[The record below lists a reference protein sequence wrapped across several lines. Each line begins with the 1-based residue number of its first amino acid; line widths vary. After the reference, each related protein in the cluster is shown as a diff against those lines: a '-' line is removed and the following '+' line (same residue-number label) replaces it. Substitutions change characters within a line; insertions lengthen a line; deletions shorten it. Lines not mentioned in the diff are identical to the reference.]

1 MKKTLKKILCIS
13 LFVVKCGLKDRANG
27 FFMQAFFIYP
37 KLTARVAREFKRKLF
52 VLIFKGL
59 KQGYKS
65 LDLYILISIS
75 ILNMLTLV
83 LNQLFPKLRSEP
95 IKIRLAKRQ
104 PIRAKPSSFGQ
115 QYQYWYQYW
124 KNRFVSFGWRM
135 TQHWIISPSSFSTS
149 TPKPTGLSEAWSCII
164 PTSRILYPGSIVPL
178 ADL

>member
-1 MKKTLKKILCIS
+1 LTRVCYKLPGRDGKIWSEMIQLKKILCIS
-13 LFVVKCGLKDRANG
+13 LFVVKYGLKDRANG
-27 FFMQAFFIYP
+27 FSCRHFFIYP
-37 KLTARVAREFKRKLF
+37 KMTARVAREFKRKLF

-115 QYQYWYQYW
+115 QYQY
-124 KNRFVSFGWRM
+124 
-135 TQHWIISPSSFSTS
+135 
-149 TPKPTGLSEAWSCII
+149 
-164 PTSRILYPGSIVPL
+164 
-178 ADL
+178 

>member
-1 MKKTLKKILCIS
+1 MTRVCYKLPDRDEKTLKKILCIS

-83 LNQLFPKLRSEP
+83 LNQLFPKLHSEP

-115 QYQYWYQYW
+115 QYQY
-124 KNRFVSFGWRM
+124 
-135 TQHWIISPSSFSTS
+135 
-149 TPKPTGLSEAWSCII
+149 
-164 PTSRILYPGSIVPL
+164 
-178 ADL
+178 